1 MFDYQGKAT
10 SYIHTY
16 VNLHWSWYLTI
27 TLLVGGGGGVTLF
40 DGLGPL
46 FESYGLGPLFESYT
60 GSTGYSS
67 INLQERDT

>member
-10 SYIHTY
+10 H

-27 TLLVGGGGGVTLF
+27 TLLVGGGGVTLF

-46 FESYGLGPLFESYT
+46 FESYNT
-60 GSTGYSS
+60 QS
-67 INLQERDT
+67 IMLL